1 MKLLLQGKAMLAL
14 LQDSQHK
21 MLPIS
26 RSSPCPEDN
35 YDRAIERQV
44 THAFVWARAIAV
56 KYLELYA
63 RCRLPASKVSKMK
76 QD

>member
-1 MKLLLQGKAMLAL
+1 MLVS

-26 RSSPCPEDN
+26 RSNPCPEDN
-35 YDRAIERQV
+35 YDRAIECLV
-44 THAFVWARAIAV
+44 AHMSVWAPAIAL

-63 RCRLPASKVSKMK
+63 RCKIPVSKIPKMK